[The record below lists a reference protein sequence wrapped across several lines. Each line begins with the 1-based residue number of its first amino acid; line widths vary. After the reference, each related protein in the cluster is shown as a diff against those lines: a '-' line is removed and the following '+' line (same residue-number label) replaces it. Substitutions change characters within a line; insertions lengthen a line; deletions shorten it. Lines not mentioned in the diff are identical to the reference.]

1 MEPMEINGVVSQ
13 AVNYMKSRISR
24 RISLTFTSS
33 SSSVEANLSAPL
45 LEWVMENLIKNAVDA
60 MDGQGAITVKVKSTY
75 DKAVITVSDTGKGMT
90 RKQRSD
96 IFKPG
101 YSTKKRGWGLGLTLA
116 RRIITQY
123 HGGRIYVSDSQP
135 GIGTTFTI
143 ELPLTSTP
151 ATPDA

>member
-1 MEPMEINGVVSQ
+1 
-13 AVNYMKSRISR
+13 
-24 RISLTFTSS
+24 
-33 SSSVEANLSAPL
+33 
-45 LEWVMENLIKNAVDA
+45 
-60 MDGQGAITVKVKSTY
+60 
-75 DKAVITVSDTGKGMT
+75 MT

-143 ELPLTSTP
+143 ELPLIN
-151 ATPDA
+151 PDR